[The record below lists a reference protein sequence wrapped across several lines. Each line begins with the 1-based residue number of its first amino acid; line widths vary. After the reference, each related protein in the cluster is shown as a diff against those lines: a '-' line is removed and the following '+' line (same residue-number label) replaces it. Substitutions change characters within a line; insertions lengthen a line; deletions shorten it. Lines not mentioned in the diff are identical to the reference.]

1 MSRNIRVII
10 PVAGSG
16 SRLQPHTLTLPKALL
31 PVGGK
36 PALAH
41 VLDPIAALEPDEVV
55 FVVGHLGDQ
64 IMNWVRDNFT
74 FKTRFIPQEK
84 LLGLGY
90 ALHLAMKDLDDRPTL
105 IILGDTVVDCD
116 YEALINTG
124 DYVLGL
130 RAVDN
135 PHRFGIAEL
144 DGSYIVGLEEKPE
157 HPKTNLALI
166 GLYYF
171 AEVGQLRADLANLV
185 RSGRTTS
192 GEIQFTDALHSMI
205 EAGVRFAPFE
215 VSGWFDCGK
224 KETLLSSNRALLESQ
239 PQPKAPDGSAFVP
252 PVYIAPTAK
261 IVNSI
266 IGPNVSIGDNV
277 TVERSVISNAII
289 GERSRITHSVLN
301 DTLIG
306 RDAVVEGQAAELN
319 LGDKSTLG
327 RV

>member
-1 MSRNIRVII
+1 MGKNIRVIV

-41 VLDPIAALEPDEVV
+41 VLEPIAALCPDEVV

-64 IMNWVRDNFT
+64 IMTWVRDNFT
-74 FKTRFIPQEK
+74 FKTRFVPQEK

-116 YEALINTG
+116 YQALVSTG

-130 RAVDN
+130 RAVDT
-135 PHRFGIAEL
+135 PHRFGIAETN
-144 DGSYIVGLEEKPE
+144 GSYIIGLEEKPKN
-157 HPKTNLALI
+157 PKTNLALI

-171 AEVGQLRADLANLV
+171 SEVARLKADLANLV
-185 RSGRTTS
+185 RSGRTTG

-205 EAGVRFAPFE
+205 EAGVKFAPFE
-215 VSGWFDCGK
+215 VDGWFDCGK
-224 KETLLSSNRALLESQ
+224 KETLISSNRELLKHR
-239 PQPKAPDGSAFVP
+239 PQPKAPEGSVFLP
-252 PVYIAPTAK
+252 PVYVAPSAT
-261 IVNSI
+261 ITNSI

-289 GERSRITHSVLN
+289 GERSRITHSVLD

-306 RDAVVEGQAAELN
+306 RDAVVAGQPAELN

-327 RV
+327 HV

>member
-1 MSRNIRVII
+1 MSKNIRVII

-41 VLDPIAALEPDEVV
+41 VLDPIAAIGPCEVV

-64 IMNWVRDNFT
+64 IMNWVRDNFS
-74 FKTRFIPQEK
+74 FKTKFVPQEK

-90 ALHLAMKDLDDRPTL
+90 ALHLAMKDIDDRPTL

-135 PHRFGIAEL
+135 PHRFGIAETN
-144 DGSYIVGLEEKPE
+144 GGYIVGLEEKPE
-157 HPKTNLALI
+157 KPKTNLALI

-171 AEVGQLRADLANLV
+171 AEVTRLKTDLELLV
-185 RSGRTTS
+185 RSGKTTS
-192 GEIQFTDALHSMI
+192 GEIQLTDALHSMI
-205 EAGVRFAPFE
+205 EAGIRFAPFE
-215 VSGWFDCGK
+215 VGGWYDCGK
-224 KETLLSSNRALLESQ
+224 KETLLSSNRALLEGK
-239 PQPKAPDGSAFVP
+239 PQPKAPVGSAFVP
-252 PVYIAPTAK
+252 PVWVAPTAK
-261 IVNSI
+261 ITNSI

-277 TVERSVISNAII
+277 TVERSIISNAII
-289 GERSRITHSVLN
+289 GERSRIANSVLN

-306 RDAVVEGQAAELN
+306 RDAVVEGTAMELN
-319 LGDKSTLG
+319 LGDKSTVG
-327 RV
+327 RM